1 MKDHNTNHHRAAD
14 PTRSRAALSAP
25 ASIEHPDTVKKAW
38 QTTPDRAA
46 KPEWRVFAF
55 VANSIGNDLA
65 GTAWNDRPYARQ
77 IAEHVFEAIENAGYE
92 VRKRDE

>member
-1 MKDHNTNHHRAAD
+1 MKDHNTNHH
-14 PTRSRAALSAP
+14 
-25 ASIEHPDTVKKAW
+25 
-38 QTTPDRAA
+38 RAA